1 MIRHIILFCLKE
13 SFNEQ
18 EKNEILLHLKNLL
31 VPISKE
37 IEGANKII
45 VQQNTDPRKS
55 CDAGLYCE
63 FKNEDAMA
71 KYRAHSKHI
80 EAMTYLKTV
89 IIRAYFCDMSD

>member
-45 VQQNTDPRKS
+45 VQQNTDPRESEETPKS
-55 CDAGLYCE
+55 
-63 FKNEDAMA
+63 
-71 KYRAHSKHI
+71 
-80 EAMTYLKTV
+80 
-89 IIRAYFCDMSD
+89 